1 MSTETVNNQKKLLW
15 QPSKEKIAQTN
26 MNKYKNFLSRRY
38 NLNFHNYN
46 EMYEWSVKHVD
57 KFWETIWIYG
67 EIYSSK
73 KYTTIMDTNFGKF
86 IKIPRPKWFVGAELN
101 FAENLLKYRDENN
114 ALISW
119 SENKEPV
126 YITYKELYDLVA
138 KCAAGLIALG
148 VEKGDRVAAFITNIP
163 EAVIGML
170 ATSSIGA
177 IWTSCSPDFG
187 FQGVLDRFG
196 QIKPKV
202 LFAINGYT
210 YNGKDFPTGDK
221 IKHITQDLEGLVKT
235 IIINRIDS
243 ASPTGEKFMTWED
256 LMNNEANEVE
266 FEQLPFDHP
275 LYIMYSS
282 GTTGVPK
289 CIVHGQGGTLL
300 QHYKELALH
309 TNLTREDTI
318 SYFTTCGWMMWN
330 WLVSSLNIGAAI
342 FLYDG
347 SPSFPNLNIL
357 WEAVEKEK
365 ITVFGTSPKFLSS
378 CQKAGMIP
386 KSNNS
391 LFSLK
396 VVLSTGSPLSKDNFE
411 WVYQY
416 VNSNV
421 QLSSISGG
429 TDIISCFML
438 GNPILP
444 VYIEEIQCRG
454 LGMKIEAFGPE
465 GQILTHEKGELVCM
479 APFPSMP
486 IYFWD
491 DEKDD
496 KYHNAYFNKFKGFW
510 YHGDFIVIT
519 RQDGVIVHGRSDSTL
534 NPGGVRIGTAE
545 IYRLVEGMDEI
556 KDSIVVGQNWQGD
569 VRVVLFVVLQDGVEF
584 NSELVKK
591 IKEVIQKGATFRHV
605 PNFIKQITEVPVT
618 ISGKKV
624 EIAVSNLLNNEPVN
638 NESALA
644 NPQSLDQFR
653 DIKFEEEKKV
663 EKEVKIESDKEIKI

>member
-1 MSTETVNNQKKLLW
+1 MSAETNSNQRKQLW
-15 QPSKEKIAQTN
+15 QPSKEKILQTN

-38 NLNFHNYN
+38 NLNFHDYK
-46 EMYEWSVKHVD
+46 ELYEWSIKFID

-67 EIYSSK
+67 EIYYSK
-73 KYTTIMDTNFGKF
+73 KYDSIMDTNFGRF
-86 IKIPRPKWFVGAELN
+86 VKIPRPKWFTGAELN
-101 FAENLLKYRDENN
+101 FAENMLKYRDDNN

-126 YITYKELYDLVA
+126 YITYRELYDKVA
-138 KCAAGLIALG
+138 KCAEGLKALG
-148 VEKGDRVAAFITNIP
+148 VTSGDRVAAFITNIP
-163 EAVIGML
+163 EAVICML

-177 IWTSCSPDFG
+177 VWTSCSPDFG

-202 LFAINGYT
+202 LIAINGYT

-221 IKHITQDLEGLVKT
+221 IKHITNDLEGLEKT
-235 IIINRIDS
+235 IIIERIDS
-243 ASPTGEKFMTWED
+243 ANPSGDKYMTWD
-256 LMNNEANEVE
+256 QLMDNEATEVE
-266 FEQLPFDHP
+266 FTQLPFDHP

-282 GTTGVPK
+282 GTTGIPK

-309 TNLTREDTI
+309 TNLTRDDTI

-342 FLYDG
+342 FLFDG
-347 SPSFPNLNIL
+347 SPSYPDLNVL
-357 WEAVEKEK
+357 WDAVEKEK

-378 CQKAGMIP
+378 CQKAGLTP
-386 KSNNS
+386 KTSNN
-391 LFSLK
+391 LISLK

-411 WVYQY
+411 WVYQN

-438 GNPILP
+438 GNPMLP
-444 VYIEEIQCRG
+444 VYSEEIQCRG
-454 LGMKIEAFGPE
+454 LGMKIEAFGSE
-465 GQILTHEKGELVCM
+465 GEILTHEKGELVCM

-496 KYHNAYFNKFKGFW
+496 KYYNAYFNKFKGFW

-519 RQDGVIVHGRSDSTL
+519 RQDGVVVHGRSDATL

-545 IYRLVEGMDEI
+545 IYRLVEGMEEI

-569 VRVVLFVVLQDGVEF
+569 VRVVLFVVLQEGKEF
-584 NSELVKK
+584 NDDLVKK
-591 IKEVIQKGATFRHV
+591 IKDVIQKGATWRHV
-605 PNFIKQITEVPVT
+605 PNIIKQISEVPIT

-624 EIAVSNLLNNEPVN
+624 EMAVSNLLNKEPVN

-644 NPQSLDQFR
+644 NPLSLDQFK
-653 DIKFEEEKKV
+653 DLNLD
-663 EKEVKIESDKEIKI
+663 EVKKTESK